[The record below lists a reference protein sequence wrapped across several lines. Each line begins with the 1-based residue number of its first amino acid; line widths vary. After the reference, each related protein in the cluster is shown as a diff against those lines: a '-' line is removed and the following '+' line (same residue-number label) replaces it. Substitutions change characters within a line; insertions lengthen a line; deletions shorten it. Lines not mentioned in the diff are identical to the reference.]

1 MDTFTITAYNVNTD
15 VATVTF
21 FINGVN
27 YVGINLTRVPKD
39 TVANVKA
46 YMLAYVNAY
55 KAGKAVEAARIAA
68 ISPQVAA
75 LLNVATS
82 LK

>member
-21 FINGVN
+21 FVGGVTFIGVN
-27 YVGINLTRVPKD
+27 LTGVPKN

-55 KAGKAVEAARIAA
+55 KAGKALEAAKVTA
-68 ISPQVAA
+68 INAEVAA
-75 LLNVATS
+75 LLNVATPFV
-82 LK
+82 